1 MVIPCSGAEGLP
13 ISIAK
18 PSVLYSRG
26 IMENYSAV
34 LARKLH
40 SWGVDHLAATLLE
53 SGGPLAFL
61 GAQALYCAAPLLGPM
76 TPENDAMALA
86 KILEDPASTQA
97 LVELLSETS
106 QP

>member
-1 MVIPCSGAEGLP
+1 
-13 ISIAK
+13 
-18 PSVLYSRG
+18 
-26 IMENYSAV
+26 MENYSAA

-40 SWGVDHLAATLLE
+40 DWGIGNFAAALLE

-61 GAQALYCAAPLLGPM
+61 GAQALYCVAPMLGPL
-76 TPENDAMALA
+76 TPENGAMALA
-86 KILEDPASTQA
+86 SILEDPASTQA